1 MAVFVLD
8 KRGQPLMPC
17 SEKRARLLLQRGR
30 ARVHRVAPFVI
41 RMVDRTVAD
50 SELQPVR
57 VKLDP
62 GSKTTGIALVREAED
77 GSTVLN
83 LFELEH
89 RGAAIRD
96 ALKARAALRRG
107 RRSRHLRYRAPRFLN
122 RTRPAGW
129 LAPSLRHRLE
139 TTLSW
144 IDRLRRWAP
153 VTGLAQELVRFDMQ
167 ALDNPDIEGVEYQ
180 RGTLAGTEAREYLLT
195 KWDRRCT
202 YCDAEH
208 VPLEIEHV
216 RPQALG
222 GSNRISNLVLACR
235 PCNQRKGSK
244 PVELFLA
251 KQPER
256 LQRILARLK
265 QPLAD
270 AAAVNATRWALWR
283 ALSATGWPVEV
294 GSGGKT
300 KWNRERLGIPKGHAL
315 DAACVG
321 DVADVHGWERPV
333 LGIKATGRGAYQRTR
348 VDGNGF
354 RRGQPLMRQKQVHGF
369 ATGDRVKASVPTGKK
384 AGVHVGRVAVRAT
397 GSFNIQ
403 TPAGL
408 VQGIHHRHCRI
419 VQRGDGYGYRH
430 VRPSTT
436 ALARGSLSLP
446 AVNGGVSRG
455 KS

>member
-8 KRGQPLMPC
+8 RRGQPLMPC

-83 LFELEH
+83 LFELEY

-96 ALKARAALRRG
+96 TLKARAALRRG

-144 IDRLRRWAP
+144 IARLRRWAP
-153 VTGLAQELVRFDMQ
+153 VTSIAQELVKFDLQ
-167 ALDNPDIEGVEYQ
+167 ALDNPDLDGVEYQ
-180 RGTLAGTEAREYLLT
+180 RGTLAGTEAREYLLE
-195 KWDRRCT
+195 KWQRRCA

-208 VPLEIEHV
+208 MPLEIEHV

-235 PCNQRKGSK
+235 PCNQRKGAK

-256 LQRILARLK
+256 LRRIVARLK
-265 QPLAD
+265 APLND

-283 ALSATGWPVEV
+283 ALSATGLPVEV

-300 KWNRERLGIPKGHAL
+300 KWNRERLSIPKAHAL

-321 DVADVHGWERPV
+321 DVVAVRDWERTM
-333 LGIKATGRGAYQRTR
+333 LAIKATGRGAYCRTR
-348 VDGNGF
+348 TNDSGF
-354 RRGQPLMRQKQVHGF
+354 PRGYLMRQKRVFGF

-446 AVNGGVSRG
+446 GVNAGVSRE
-455 KS
+455 KI